1 LQERLYVYPLE
12 VRKLP
17 GIVVHRFPCAI
28 EMSYGAAFPKEL
40 ARLINT
46 LIDNHQIKDMI
57 MKRNSG
63 LLAKEDTMV
72 YIF

>member
-1 LQERLYVYPLE
+1 
-12 VRKLP
+12 
-17 GIVVHRFPCAI
+17 
-28 EMSYGAAFPKEL
+28 MSYGAAFPKEL

-63 LLAKEDTMV
+63 RLAKEDTMA
-72 YIF
+72 YIFQ